1 MTNLQLLTASVM
13 YVMMRLNKNEEVK
26 NLVEALVSIIIP
38 VYNAQKYL
46 SDCLDSV
53 LSQSYRQFEVIL
65 INDGSRDESLNL
77 CQQYVQR
84 DGRVSCIHQEN
95 AGPGAAR
102 NTGLTQAT
110 GDYLLFI
117 DSDDLLLPDALE
129 AMVIAIQGQDL
140 VIARFSLNTSS
151 GKSVRGLINQ
161 SMLLDKLTFLKKF
174 SIWPGAYYY
183 SALWNKLYQ
192 RSIVNTNHISFRTD
206 FIWGEDC
213 LFNMT
218 YYLYVK
224 KINVIQDVV
233 YQYNRKVS
241 GLSWGSV
248 LQLHKGIKIKREI
261 YLALKKIFV
270 EEDQYKKYFWHVQRY
285 ILNITLKD

>member
-1 MTNLQLLTASVM
+1 MYDMMLLNQ
-13 YVMMRLNKNEEVK
+13 NKEVK
-26 NLVEALVSIIIP
+26 ILVEAFISIIIP

-53 LSQSYRQFEVIL
+53 LRQSYKHFEVIL
-65 INDGSRDESLNL
+65 INDGSRDNSLNL
-77 CQQYVQR
+77 CQQYVQL
-84 DGRVSCIHQEN
+84 DGRISCIHQEN

-102 NTGLTQAT
+102 NAGLAQAT

-117 DSDDLLLPDALE
+117 DSDDLLLPGALE
-129 AMVIAIQGQDL
+129 AMIRAIQGNDL

-151 GKSVRGLINQ
+151 GKSIRGLINH
-161 SMLLDKLTFLKKF
+161 SMSLDKFAFLDKL

-183 SALWNKLYQ
+183 SALWNKLYL
-192 RSIVNTNHISFRTD
+192 RSIVYQNQISFRTD

-224 KINVIQDVV
+224 KINIIRDVV
-233 YQYNRKVS
+233 YQYNRKVT
-241 GLSWGSV
+241 GLSWKSGF
-248 LQLHKGIKIKREI
+248 QLHKGIKIKRAI
-261 YLALKKIFV
+261 YRALKKIYV
-270 EEDQYKKYFWHVQRY
+270 EEDQYKKYFWQVQRY